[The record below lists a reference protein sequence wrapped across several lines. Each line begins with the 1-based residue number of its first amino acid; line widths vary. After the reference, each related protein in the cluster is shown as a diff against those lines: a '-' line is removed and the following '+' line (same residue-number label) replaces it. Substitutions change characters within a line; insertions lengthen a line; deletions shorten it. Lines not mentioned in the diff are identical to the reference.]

1 MRRIL
6 LTLIIAAA
14 VSFVCLA
21 VYMDIRDG
29 MPPVVIVL
37 AFLVFLYLVF
47 RR

>member
-6 LTLIIAAA
+6 LTLLIAAV

-21 VYMDIRDG
+21 VYMDIREG

-37 AFLVFLYLVF
+37 AFLGFLYLVF